1 MSAGSEEVVKT
12 LDNLL
17 STLHT
22 LAPLVRNTHWGVARG
37 SDSILGQGLEPLMS
51 FVISLDSRQAFFYT
65 LHSSPALSPCICS

>member
-1 MSAGSEEVVKT
+1 VSAGSEEIVKT

-37 SDSILGQGLEPLMS
+37 SDSLRIRASNPS
-51 FVISLDSRQAFFYT
+51 F
-65 LHSSPALSPCICS
+65 PCDFT